1 MAKKAESDADF
12 LAELR
17 ASRQADTKPPA
28 MLLNKPPA
36 GTGKSLDEML
46 QTEAAKSPSGTA
58 APGAFSKIGL
68 DFLQESP
75 FQPRLSYDEGY
86 IRELSGSLQAVGQK
100 EVITVRPAG
109 AGFEIINGHCRA
121 RAARLASWTEI
132 DARIVAADDREA
144 EVSALVQ
151 NEARKDL
158 TDYERARLYRRALDA
173 KLAKNQAAVARMF
186 GCSEGRVSQALGMLE
201 LPSAIQDLLS
211 QHPGLFGYRTAREI
225 LDLLKRHPDEE
236 ALMVQAVERLTQGAQ
251 AASVKA
257 WVQHALS
264 RKRGRPAKHEAAKI
278 ADGAGKVAFV
288 TKANA
293 RQVVVEVMPGL
304 DPATVRAWIEEALR
318 ERLASPAITPGIDA
332 AQAN

>member
-1 MAKKAESDADF
+1 MVKKVDSDADF

-17 ASRQADTKPPA
+17 ASRQADPKPPA

-36 GTGKSLDEML
+36 GTGKSLDELL
-46 QTEAAKSPSGTA
+46 QTEAAKDLPGA
-58 APGAFSKIGL
+58 APGAFNKVAL
-68 DFLQESP
+68 DLLRDSP
-75 FQPRLSYDEGY
+75 FQPRLGYDAGY
-86 IRELSGSLQAVGQK
+86 IQELCGSLQAVGQK

-109 AGFEIINGHCRA
+109 AGFEIINGHCRV
-121 RAARLASWTEI
+121 RAARLAGWPDI

-151 NEARKDL
+151 NEARQDL

-201 LPSAIQDLLS
+201 LPAAIQDFLS

-225 LDLLKRHPDEE
+225 LDLLQRHPGEE
-236 ALMVQAVERLTQGAQ
+236 ALVVQAVGRLTQGAQ
-251 AASVKA
+251 AATVKT
-257 WVQHALS
+257 WVQQALS
-264 RKRGRPAKHEAAKI
+264 RKRGRPAKNEAAKI
-278 ADGAGKVAFV
+278 ADASGKLAFV

-293 RQVVVEVMPGL
+293 RQVVVDVMPGL
-304 DPATVRAWIEEALR
+304 DPATVRAWIEEDLR
-318 ERLASPAITPGIDA
+318 KRIASPLNMPETDA
-332 AQAN
+332 APTN